1 MAALSRLSVFVFAV
15 LALAGCGGGSGG
27 GASRATPQLPAPAA
41 PSNTNTVTGTAATG
55 EALIGASVAVTDAAG
70 EALEISVNTSASGR
84 FAFAIPREADYPV
97 VVTVTADDGTV
108 VRTIIGSLPAEEREG
123 IVAHVTPLT
132 EAASRTFL
140 DGPDAPPLDQ
150 VSAEDFDAVGQVI
163 VTGLFGAAVQ
173 FGSFSNDPGF
183 IASNPSLQQPPSV
196 SDTMLDTVARA
207 AGQAGEALMDFV
219 ATRSAAEAKLMQ
231 QPRFQVQLVGEL
243 TKKGNPPEELEEKLS
258 LVGARS
264 DDDPDATTTLM
275 AAIEGV
281 PKALAAAKEASG
293 KDDER
298 LDDALIEAL
307 ATLTEERVAQGD
319 AAAAAETLTSEAVQG
334 AVAEIVS
341 DAMEVLI
348 SEAADTE
355 EEGEALL
362 EVSQRA
368 GSNAGK
374 VLAGM
379 NDEALASAGGKNAA
393 KAVVKDRAVPQDL
406 DATRQ
411 AIADGSSPDEVV
423 PDAGTIADLKDQVQE
438 AATEAGEEI
447 SIGQPIPGNYD
458 ESNFDEFDW
467 T

>member
-1 MAALSRLSVFVFAV
+1 VRCAKLTIFLSAV
-15 LALAGCGGGSGG
+15 LALSGCGGGAGG
-27 GASRATPQLPAPAA
+27 GAAAVTPRPSTPASPAP
-41 PSNTNTVTGTAATG
+41 PSNTVTGAAATG
-55 EALIGASVAVTDAAG
+55 EALGGASVVAT
-70 EALEISVNTSASGR
+70 NASGDALDVALTTTTSGG
-84 FAFAIPREADYPV
+84 FSFAIPRDVSYPV
-97 VVTVTADDGTV
+97 VVTVTAIDGTV
-108 VRTIIGSLPAEEREG
+108 VRTIIGSQPPDESEG

-132 EAASRTFL
+132 EAASGTFL
-140 DGPDAPPLDQ
+140 DDPEAPPLDQ
-150 VSAEDFDAVGQVI
+150 VSGEDFNAAGQEI
-163 VTGLFGAAVQ
+163 VTGLFGASVQ
-173 FGSFSNDPGF
+173 FDTFSNDPGF
-183 IASNPSLQQPPSV
+183 IPANPNLRQPPSV

-207 AGQAGEALMDFV
+207 AGQAGQELMDFV
-219 ATRSAAEAKLMQ
+219 QAQSAADARLMQ

-243 TKKGNPPEELEEKLS
+243 TKKGNPPEDLSDKLS
-258 LVGARS
+258 SVGATS
-264 DDDPDATTTLM
+264 EDDPDATTTLM

-298 LDDALIEAL
+298 LDDAMIETL
-307 ATLTEERVAQGD
+307 ATLTEERVAQGG

-341 DAMEVLI
+341 DAMEELI
-348 SEAADTE
+348 SEAAETE

-362 EVSQRA
+362 DVSQRA
-368 GSNAGK
+368 GTNAGK

-379 NDEALASAGGKNAA
+379 NDEALASDGGKNAA

-411 AIADGSSPDEVV
+411 AIADGSAPDELV
-423 PDAGTIADLKDQVQE
+423 PDAGPVADLKDQVQE

-447 SIGQPIPGNYD
+447 SVGQPIPGNYD
-458 ESNFDEFDW
+458 ENNFDEFDW

>member
-1 MAALSRLSVFVFAV
+1 MLGLRNFQALLFVSCLSA
-15 LALAGCGGGSGG
+15 CGGGSPGG
-27 GASRATPQLPAPAA
+27 DAAVAPQLAAPAA
-41 PSNTNTVTGTAATG
+41 PPAPANTVSGAAATG
-55 EALIGASVAVTDAAG
+55 EALGGASVIASDASG
-70 EALEISVNTSASGR
+70 DALDVALTTTTSGR
-84 FAFAIPREADYPV
+84 FNFAIPRDVAYPV
-97 VVTVTADDGTV
+97 VVAVTAIDGTV
-108 VRTIIGSLPAEEREG
+108 VRTIIGSQPADESEG

-132 EAASRTFL
+132 EAASGAFL
-140 DGPDAPPLDQ
+140 DDPDAPPLDQ
-150 VSAEDFDAVGQVI
+150 VSGEDFNAAGQEI
-163 VTGLFGAAVQ
+163 VTGLFGASVQ
-173 FGSFSNDPGF
+173 FDTFSNDPGF
-183 IASNPSLQQPPSV
+183 IPANPTLRQPPSV

-207 AGQAGEALMDFV
+207 AGQAGQELMDFV
-219 ATRSAAEAKLMQ
+219 EAQSAADAKLMQ

-243 TKKGNPPEELEEKLS
+243 TKRGNPPEDLSDKLS
-258 LVGARS
+258 SVGATS
-264 DDDPDATTTLM
+264 EDDPDATTTLM

-298 LDDALIEAL
+298 LDDAMIETL
-307 ATLTEERVAQGD
+307 ATLTEERVAQGG

-341 DAMEVLI
+341 DAMEELI
-348 SEAADTE
+348 SEAAETE

-362 EVSQRA
+362 DVSQRA
-368 GSNAGK
+368 GTNAGK

-379 NDEALASAGGKNAA
+379 NDEALASDGGKNAA

-411 AIADGSSPDEVV
+411 AIADGSAPDELV
-423 PDAGTIADLKDQVQE
+423 PDAGPVADLKDQVQE

-447 SIGQPIPGNYD
+447 SVGQPIPGNYD
-458 ESNFDEFDW
+458 ENNFDEFDW